1 MLRVLK
7 PWRKLALAVWHFA
20 DRNPFHCSLSRVVDR
35 FIDRPPVAPDAPDA
49 FRFATPGQLLEICD
63 QAGVVSPVERVLQF
77 KIDAPVPAEDFWALR
92 LEMSEKL
99 REKIARLPTD
109 QMAEVHRLAVESL
122 SEYSTDHGLSFP
134 AEVLIVSGTKGRSG
148 LT

>member
-1 MLRVLK
+1 
-7 PWRKLALAVWHFA
+7 
-20 DRNPFHCSLSRVVDR
+20 
-35 FIDRPPVAPDAPDA
+35 
-49 FRFATPGQLLEICD
+49 
-63 QAGVVSPVERVLQF
+63 VLQF
-77 KIDAPVPAEDFWALR
+77 KIDAPVSVEDFWALR

-122 SEYSTDHGLSFP
+122 SEYSIDHGLSFP

>member
-1 MLRVLK
+1 MT
-7 PWRKLALAVWHFA
+7 A
-20 DRNPFHCSLSRVVDR
+20 
-35 FIDRPPVAPDAPDA
+35 
-49 FRFATPGQLLEICD
+49 
-63 QAGVVSPVERVLQF
+63 PVERVLQF
-77 KIDAPVPAEDFWALR
+77 RIEAPVTVEDFWALR

-99 REKIARLPTD
+99 REKIGRLSRD

-122 SEYSTDHGLSFP
+122 SEYSTDHRLSFP

>member
-1 MLRVLK
+1 MS
-7 PWRKLALAVWHFA
+7 H
-20 DRNPFHCSLSRVVDR
+20 
-35 FIDRPPVAPDAPDA
+35 
-49 FRFATPGQLLEICD
+49 PGQLLKICD

-92 LEMSEKL
+92 LEMSDKL